1 MELVIASFALGI
13 AVATGICLYRTR
25 TYLIATRKSLVDLQA
40 HVLDVGDS
48 YNRAIKAQ
56 GETLDLLTE
65 RLDGYGQRLD
75 DHAAT
80 LENHRG
86 GLIDHKKFIDDHSSA
101 MQVMLATDERLGLTV
116 SHIGQALTEL
126 EKVVD
131 PDTPIFNVPP
141 KH

>member
-1 MELVIASFALGI
+1 MELAIASFALGI

-75 DHAAT
+75 DHAAN
-80 LENHRG
+80 LENHRA
-86 GLIDHKKFIDDHSSA
+86 GLIDHKKNIDDHSGA
-101 MQVMLATDERLGLTV
+101 IQVMMGTDESLSLTIRN
-116 SHIGQALTEL
+116 IGEALTEL

-131 PDTPIFNVPP
+131 PDTPIFNMPP